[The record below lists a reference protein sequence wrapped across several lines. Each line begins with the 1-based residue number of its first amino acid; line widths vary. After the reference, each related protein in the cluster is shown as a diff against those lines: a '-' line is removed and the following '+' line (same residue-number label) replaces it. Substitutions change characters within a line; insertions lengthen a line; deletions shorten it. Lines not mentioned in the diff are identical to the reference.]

1 MSQVDPEIADAA
13 HAVASAQQHLE
24 NASAKLAT
32 AGVEYE
38 QVEQRVVALNV
49 KRDDIVSRRLGGDQ
63 RPGDAAEL
71 ALVDADRQALAPILA
86 EVQAAMDAARGPVQ
100 QARHAVEVSKQNLK
114 LVEDRRAMAALLEH
128 ATQLGDL
135 LSTTIKRLDDLHSRV
150 GGGRLPWAPP
160 RDLYQALHRRAAQYG
175 LL

>member
-1 MSQVDPEIADAA
+1 MVDPEIVGAA
-13 HAVASAQQHLE
+13 QSVATAQQNLENTSAKFASAGEEYSL
-24 NASAKLAT
+24 
-32 AGVEYE
+32 VEK
-38 QVEQRVVALNV
+38 RVVALND
-49 KRDDIVSRRLGGDQ
+49 KRDNIVSRRLGGDQ
-63 RPGDAAEL
+63 RPGDAADL
-71 ALVDADRQALAPILA
+71 ALIDADRQALASILA

-100 QARHAVEVSKQNLK
+100 VAKRAVDLSKQNLQ
-114 LVEDRRAMAALLEH
+114 LVEERLAMAALLEH